1 MERSLPETSSSCL
14 GLRRILEVA
23 SWLFL
28 AGVLCSCRS
37 DNLGFTATET
47 RDGSTG
53 VGNHVS
59 RLEREWRANEPGSY
73 R

>member
-1 MERSLPETSSSCL
+1 MERSALETSFPCQ
-14 GLRRILEVA
+14 GLRRVLGSA
-23 SWLFL
+23 SWLLL
-28 AGVLCSCRS
+28 AGILSSCRS
-37 DNLGFTATET
+37 DNLGFTAVEV